1 MVMCLKGGDSA
12 LGLERNLF
20 FYNLQMGLK
29 HTHTGMLCYLGPLFP
44 LIRLID
50 GAKARRARQGAGCIR

>member
-1 MVMCLKGGDSA
+1 MVMCLKGVDSA

-29 HTHTGMLCYLGPLFP
+29 HAHRDAMLSGPSFFFDSFD
-44 LIRLID
+44 RW
-50 GAKARRARQGAGCIR
+50 GKGKESEAGGWLY